1 MFFQTTAS
9 NAGEPIETSTIA
21 SFDANYSGS
30 KTDEIRILVVWS
42 NHASSSP
49 TVVNDES
56 TDDDSRSL
64 AMRTMKPPECLFIRI

>member
-42 NHASSSP
+42 ITHLP
-49 TVVNDES
+49 VLP
-56 TDDDSRSL
+56 SL
-64 AMRTMKPPECLFIRI
+64 TMKVPTMIRGRLRCAQ